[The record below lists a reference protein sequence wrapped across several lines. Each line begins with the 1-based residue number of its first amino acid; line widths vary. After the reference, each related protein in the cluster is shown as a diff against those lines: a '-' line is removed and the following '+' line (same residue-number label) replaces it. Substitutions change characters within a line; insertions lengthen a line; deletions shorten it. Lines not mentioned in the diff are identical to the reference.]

1 MLTIEKIYGGWSKQR
16 AYRHIAYWFF
26 WLLLYASVN
35 SANSQSGFGFW
46 LIVELLIM
54 TIKLPYT
61 YVMIYFLVPQLLIKR
76 KYYQFFLWALLATVI
91 GGTIVWGIHY
101 YYFVDLI
108 HYSRPTN
115 FFSPPFFYKALDLV
129 YVATFPIILKL
140 QQFYQQQEKQ
150 NREIVEQKLNAE
162 LELLKNQLHPHFLF
176 NTLNNLYAMI
186 LTSDKNA
193 TKAVLHLSSMMS
205 YMLYECN
212 GATIT
217 LDKEIDHLKNYI
229 ELEKI
234 RYGKRLNISFEFGGE
249 IEGKSIAPLLLFGF
263 VENAFKHGVGKNIND
278 GWIRVNCW
286 AKNETLDFLVENSL
300 CGDEV
305 DAIETINTNGGI
317 GLQNIRKR
325 LSLIYPE
332 RHSLKIKNDETY
344 LVHLKL
350 DLPTCEI

>member
-1 MLTIEKIYGGWSKQR
+1 MLTIEKIYTSWSWQR
-16 AYRHIAYWFF
+16 IYRHVAYWFF

-35 SANSQSGFGFW
+35 STNSQSGFGFW
-46 LIVELLIM
+46 LVVELLIM

-61 YVMIYFLVPQLLIKR
+61 YMMIYFWVPKLLIKR
-76 KYYQFFLWALLATVI
+76 KYYQFFLWAFLATLV
-91 GGTIVWGIHY
+91 GGTIVWSIHY

-108 HYSRPTN
+108 HYSRPAQ

-140 QQFYQQQEKQ
+140 QQFYQQQEQQ

-162 LELLKNQLHPHFLF
+162 LELLKNQLQPHFLF

-212 GATIT
+212 GSAIA
-217 LDKEIDHLKNYI
+217 LDKEIEHLKNYI

-234 RYGKRLNISFEFGGE
+234 RYGKRLNISFEFGGD
-249 IEGKSIAPLLLFGF
+249 IKSKSIAPLLLFGF

-278 GWIRVNCW
+278 AWIRINCW
-286 AKNETLDFLVENSL
+286 ANNETLDFLVENSL
-300 CGDEV
+300 CKNEV
-305 DAIETINTNGGI
+305 DDIETINTNGGI
-317 GLQNIRKR
+317 GLQNIKKR
-325 LSLIYPE
+325 LGLIYPE
-332 RHSLKIKNDETY
+332 RHTLKIEDDETY

-350 DLPTCEI
+350 NLSNQGI

>member
-1 MLTIEKIYGGWSKQR
+1 MLTIEKIYGGWSRQR
-16 AYRHIAYWFF
+16 VYRHVAYWSF

-35 SANSQSGFGFW
+35 SANSQSGIGFW
-46 LIVELLIM
+46 LMVELVIM

-61 YVMIYFLVPQLLIKR
+61 YLMIYFFVPQLLIKR
-76 KYYQFFLWALLATVI
+76 KYYQFFLWALITTAI
-91 GGTIVWGIHY
+91 GGTIVWSIHY
-101 YYFVDLI
+101 YYFIDLI
-108 HYSRPTN
+108 HYSRPVN
-115 FFSPPFFYKALDLV
+115 FFSTPFFYKALDLV

-140 QQFYQQQEKQ
+140 QQFYQQQEEQ

-162 LELLKNQLHPHFLF
+162 LELLKNQLQPHFLF

-193 TKAVLHLSSMMS
+193 SKAVLHLSSMMS

-212 GATIT
+212 CATIT
-217 LDKEIDHLKNYI
+217 LEKEIEHLKNYI

-234 RYGKRLNISFEFGGE
+234 RYGKRLNISFEFGGD

-263 VENAFKHGVGKNIND
+263 VENAFKHGAGKDISEA
-278 GWIRVNCW
+278 WIRINCW
-286 AKNETLDFLVENSL
+286 AKNETLDFLVENSVSR
-300 CGDEV
+300 GEADVKEV
-305 DAIETINTNGGI
+305 IGTNGGI
-317 GLQNIRKR
+317 GLQNIKKR

-332 RHSLKIKNDETY
+332 RHTLKIDDDETY

-350 DLPTCEI
+350 PLPTY